1 MLTSEITDGNNDDHE
16 VDLET
21 TSKIKYD
28 DDGNNDDHEVED
40 DDHIDNVFLFQAPAA
55 SSCSGAASGCAAAEG
70 KQDASWD
77 I

>member
-1 MLTSEITDGNNDDHE
+1 M
-16 VDLET
+16 
-21 TSKIKYD
+21 SKIKYD

-40 DDHIDNVFLFQAPAA
+40 DDHIDNDFLFQAPAA